1 MIARDSSGH
10 GSYFAP
16 YLHVFSHFAT
26 TADAIGEAS
35 GKIEKEE
42 ILAAYLHEL
51 DDPSLERATLFF
63 TGSAFAL
70 KDERVTGVGWS
81 SIIDAVASVSGSER
95 GEIGARARR
104 LGDVGEAVAEFLSNP
119 EPPPLT
125 LLEVADSFD
134 QLAETPGKTAK
145 TELLAR
151 LLSRCTPGEG
161 KYIAKILLG
170 ELRIGLASGLVEGA
184 IRRAFGQKLKH
195 VRRAMMLTNDLGTV
209 ALLARADALHEASI
223 ELFHP
228 IGLMLA
234 QPDEDPQS
242 IIDHLGAG
250 ALADDKYDGIRAQI
264 HTDGEKVRI
273 FSRTMDSI
281 GPRFPELV
289 AAAGTITTPAI
300 IDGEIVAFDD
310 HILPFAT
317 LQKRLGRKRLSEELL
332 ASSPVRF
339 FAFDLLYAEA
349 PMIDEPL
356 VQRLERLREVLEGVG
371 DTILFSTQL
380 PVTAAEEIER
390 AFMDA
395 RARANEGLVVKD
407 PDSLYTPGRRGKAWL
422 KYKKAL
428 ATLDCVVTAAERGH
442 GKRREMLSDLTFAVR
457 LDDELVNIGKAYSG
471 LTDKEIAETTEL
483 FRQRTL
489 ERYGPVH
496 LVEPFL
502 VLEIAF
508 DRIQE
513 SKRHK
518 SGYALR
524 FPRIVRIR
532 DDKGVDEIST
542 VDEVRRIYEGQSRR
556 EKPGSGP

>member
-1 MIARDSSGH
+1 MFSD
-10 GSYFAP
+10 FAI
-16 YLHVFSHFAT
+16 

-42 ILAAYLHEL
+42 ILAAYLYDL
-51 DDPSLERATLFF
+51 DDPTLERAALFF
-63 TGSAFAL
+63 TGNAFAL

-81 SIIDAVASVSGSER
+81 SIIDAVASVSGAER
-95 GEIGARARR
+95 AEIGARARR
-104 LGDVGEAVAEFLSNP
+104 LGDIGEAVVEFLNSP
-119 EPPPLT
+119 APPPLT

-145 TELLAR
+145 TSLLAR
-151 LLSRCTPGEG
+151 LLSRCTASEG
-161 KYIAKILLG
+161 KYATKILLG

-184 IRRAFGQKLKH
+184 IRRAFGQKLSD

-209 ALLARADALHEASI
+209 ALLARAGSLHEASVR
-223 ELFHP
+223 LFHP

-242 IIDHLGAG
+242 IIDHLGSG

-264 HTDGEKVRI
+264 HTDGEKVRM
-273 FSRTMDSI
+273 FSRTLDSI
-281 GPRFPELV
+281 GDRFPELV
-289 AAAGTITTPAI
+289 AAARTIREPVI

-317 LQKRLGRKRLSEELL
+317 LQKRLGRKRVTDELL
-332 ASSPVRF
+332 ASAPVRF
-339 FAFDLLYAEA
+339 FAFDLLYAGA

-356 VQRLERLREVLEGVG
+356 VGRLEKLKGILAGV
-371 DTILFSTQL
+371 DETILFSTQL
-380 PVTAAEEIER
+380 TVTTAEQIER

-442 GKRREMLSDLTFAVR
+442 GKRRELLSDLTFAVR
-457 LDDELVNIGKAYSG
+457 RDDELVNIGKAYSG
-471 LTDKEIAETTEL
+471 LTNREIAETT
-483 FRQRTL
+483 
-489 ERYGPVH
+489 
-496 LVEPFL
+496 
-502 VLEIAF
+502 
-508 DRIQE
+508 D
-513 SKRHK
+513 
-518 SGYALR
+518 
-524 FPRIVRIR
+524 
-532 DDKGVDEIST
+532 
-542 VDEVRRIYEGQSRR
+542 
-556 EKPGSGP
+556 